1 MGRFLLRRLATG
13 VFVLFTVVTVT
24 FLLAAVVPSD
34 PAEKWVGPH
43 ATAEQKA
50 AARVELGLDKPL
62 SVRYVTYLGNL
73 LHGNLGI
80 SILSKRPVAT
90 ELKEAIPNTL
100 ELVVWS
106 VVVAFIIGLILGVYS
121 ATKENT
127 AADHVARFFSVGV
140 ISMPTFWVGLM
151 LQIIFSTTLHLL
163 PLTGQMDTIL
173 KLTNPL
179 ARVTGLPI
187 LDSLLTGN
195 WVVLGNLMSHF
206 ILPLITLSTYSL
218 GLTARMTRS
227 ILLEVL
233 NEDYIRA
240 ARAYGLKERKVIW
253 GHAIKNVMG
262 TVVTVLALSA
272 GNALV
277 NTFVIEAVFSWPG
290 VGNYIARSVMNL
302 DYPSIIGVTVM
313 AAIAYVLLN
322 LFADIVIAMDPRVR
336 HAQGGGS

>member
-1 MGRFLLRRLATG
+1 MGRFVLRRLASG
-13 VFVLFTVVTVT
+13 FFVLFVVVTVT

-50 AARVELGLDKPL
+50 AARIELGLDKPL
-62 SVRYVTYLGNL
+62 LVRYVNYLGNL
-73 LHGNLGI
+73 VRGDLGT
-80 SILSKRPVAT
+80 SIVSHRPVAV
-90 ELKEAIPNTL
+90 ELSEAIPNTV
-100 ELVVWS
+100 ELVFWS
-106 VVVAFIIGLILGVYS
+106 VVLAFFVGLLLGVYS

-127 AADHVARFFSVGV
+127 IVDHVARFASVGV
-140 ISMPTFWVGLM
+140 VSMPAFWVALM
-151 LQIIFSTTLHLL
+151 LQIIFGSVLHWL
-163 PLTGQMDTIL
+163 PLTGQMDTVL
-173 KLTNPL
+173 KLTHPL
-179 ARVTGLPI
+179 TRVTGFPI

-195 WVVLGNLMSHF
+195 WPVLGNLLQHF
-206 ILPLITLSTYSL
+206 ILPLLTLSSFSL

-233 NEDYIRA
+233 NEDYIKASRA
-240 ARAYGLKERKVIW
+240 FGLKERVVIW
-253 GHAIKNVMG
+253 RHAIKNVMG

-302 DYPSIIGVTVM
+302 DYPSIVGVTIF
-313 AAIAYVLLN
+313 AAIAFVLLN
-322 LFADIVIAMDPRVR
+322 LFADIVIALDPRVR
-336 HAQGGGS
+336 HAQGGGN